1 MALDTASEG
10 NLNTKN
16 PEKDMR
22 LIENLASINSTKN
35 TDFERRKVAAS
46 LGKEQLIDV
55 KAKLACVLKHHQP
68 EHKVWNFKHTCE
80 EVWDLGGSDKI
91 SC

>member
-10 NLNTKN
+10 NFNTKN
-16 PEKDMR
+16 PEKAMR
-22 LIENLASINSTKN
+22 LIENLASINNIKN

-46 LGKEQLIDV
+46 LGKQQLVDV
-55 KAKLACVLKHHQP
+55 KAKLACVLKLDQP